1 MACPS
6 LAGAVAA
13 SPRAAMELLD
23 RGTLFSLLPL
33 IIGGG
38 SASASHLIRGPLA
51 WCSLL
56 HDDIGGKGIGEQA
69 ERGGADRCGPA
80 RRCRR
85 GERTEQSQALHD
97 RNRLAL
103 AIDKRVCRQR
113 AAQRREQAPGTE
125 SEIAHPADRQHP
137 ARD

>member
-80 RRCRR
+80 RDVAGVSAQSRARLCTTAIVLRWRSKNGCAGSGWRSAENRR
-85 GERTEQSQALHD
+85 PAP
-97 RNRLAL
+97 
-103 AIDKRVCRQR
+103 R
-113 AAQRREQAPGTE
+113 AK
-125 SEIAHPADRQHP
+125 
-137 ARD
+137 